1 MSSSLAFHNYHQFG
15 RILGKGS
22 FGLVVECIRQSDSQ
36 LCAVKFIKKDGILK
50 WIPFLDNEV
59 PMEVMC
65 LHKISTLTNVI
76 KMIDYIQPTNE
87 ILLNLDDTSTNDF
100 LVKNYSTQ
108 LNSGEQIVGIVFE
121 RNLQEKCFFDYLME
135 HNFLQE
141 IESKLIF
148 RQLIDVNLSLL
159 KLGILHGD
167 LKSENILINEHTKQI
182 KLIDFG
188 SAQFIDCS
196 GKINAKAIRL
206 FMGTNLY
213 KPPEYIMHK
222 CYYPRP
228 STVWCLGIILHDM
241 ICGYFPFQSED
252 EILARKDSELNFFK
266 QDLSDN
272 VKDLMKRCLAFYA
285 ADRIS
290 IDKILSHSW
299 FQDI

>member
-1 MSSSLAFHNYHQFG
+1 MDSNFVFYDYHKFG

-22 FGLVVECIRQSDSQ
+22 FGLVVECTRQSDSQ
-36 LCAVKFIKKDGILK
+36 LCAIKLIKKDSILK
-50 WIPFLDNEV
+50 WVPLLDNEV

-65 LHKISTLTNVI
+65 LHKISTLSNVI
-76 KMIDYIQPTNE
+76 KIIDYIQPTNE
-87 ILLNLDDTSTNDF
+87 ILLNLNNDTSTNDF
-100 LVKNYSTQ
+100 LVKNYSNQ
-108 LNSGEQIVGIVFE
+108 FNNSGEQVVGIVFE

-135 HNFLQE
+135 HNYLTE
-141 IESKLIF
+141 CESKLIF

-196 GKINAKAIRL
+196 SRINTKAIRL
-206 FMGTNLY
+206 FMGTDLY

-222 CYYPRP
+222 FYYPRP

-241 ICGYFPFQSED
+241 VCGYFPFQNED
-252 EILARKDSELNFFK
+252 EILARKDNELNFYKEFLSENLR
-266 QDLSDN
+266 DLI
-272 VKDLMKRCLAFYA
+272 KRCLAFYA

-290 IDKILSHSW
+290 IDKVLAHSW
-299 FQDI
+299 FQ